1 MTPSGPLSPSGALAR
16 AATSWGA
23 QRANRAKRWVVGAL
37 MAGLVMPAT
46 IAAGAGVASAGGD
59 CITVDIASSPEK
71 LELLTDLAKRFA
83 ESDDAE
89 VDGQCVRVKVS
100 NVSSGAGA
108 SLLAADWPKPKVN
121 GPRPVIWSPAASTW
135 GAVLDQRRSDDGKA
149 PYVTTPG
156 KSFMLTPL
164 VIAMPQPMAAALGYP
179 DTPIGFSDVLALA
192 QDPAGWAGKGH
203 PEWGPFRFG
212 KTNPNFST
220 SGLAQTV
227 AQYYAA
233 TGKTTDLTLEDLARP
248 EVEAFAQGVESAV
261 VHYGDTTLTFLNN
274 LYRADRRG
282 NPFGYASAVA
292 VEEKSVIDYN
302 RGDPDGI
309 LDPGEQPRT
318 PRVPLTAIYPKEGT
332 LYSDNPLIVLDAP
345 WVSNKEKAAAAKFA
359 TFVTEPRNQRRVLQ
373 FGFRPG
379 NAAVAIGKPIVA
391 KNGVDPNQPQTT
403 LEVPKPPVLAGVID
417 EWNRVRKKARVL
429 LVVDVSGSMGDEADP
444 RTGDTKLD
452 LAKRAAK
459 AALGEFNPEDDVGL
473 RIFSTDIAAREPT
486 DYRDVVPIGPIAAN
500 LPDLETQIERLVPTQ
515 GTPLYTVARDSYE
528 KMVEEYDPTRINA
541 VVLLTDGRNED
552 PRNESVDDLLQYL
565 RSENEGE
572 ASTPVRIFTIAYGG
586 DSDEATLKR
595 IAEATTA
602 AAYSAVDPAT
612 IVNVFN
618 AVISNF

>member
-1 MTPSGPLSPSGALAR
+1 MTR
-16 AATSWGA
+16 AASLFVA
-23 QRANRAKRWVVGAL
+23 CAL
-37 MAGLVMPAT
+37 LVPTTVAVASNA
-46 IAAGAGVASAGGD
+46 AAGGGG
-59 CITVDIASSPEK
+59 CVTVDIASSPEK
-71 LELLTDLAKRFA
+71 LELLTDLAKRFSGSGEA
-83 ESDDAE
+83 EI
-89 VDGQCVRVKVS
+89 DGTCVRVKVARAA
-100 NVSSGAGA
+100 SGAAA

-135 GAVLDQRRSDDGKA
+135 GAVLDQRRADDGKA
-149 PYVTTPG
+149 PFVTTPG

-164 VIAMPQPMAAALGYP
+164 VIAMPQPMAEALGYP
-179 DTPIGFSDVLALA
+179 ATPIGFSDVLALA
-192 QDPAGWAGKGH
+192 QDPAAWESRGH

-248 EVEAFAQGVESAV
+248 EVEAFARGVESAV

-292 VEEKSVIDYN
+292 VEEKSVLDYN
-302 RGDPDGI
+302 RGNPDGI
-309 LDPGEQPRT
+309 LDPGERPRK

-345 WVSNKEKAAAAKFA
+345 WVSKQEKAGAEKFA
-359 TFVTEPRNQRRVLQ
+359 RFVTEPKNQKRVLR

-379 NAAVAIGKPIVA
+379 NVAVAVGAPIVA
-391 KNGVDPNQPQTT
+391 QNGLDPNQPQTT

-429 LVVDVSGSMGDEADP
+429 LAMDVSGSMGDEAD
-444 RTGDTKLD
+444 TDSGATKLD

-473 RIFSTDIAAREPT
+473 RVFSTDIAKSEPT
-486 DYRDVVPIGPIAAN
+486 DYRDVVPIGPMSAN
-500 LPDLETQIERLVPTQ
+500 RPDLESQIERLVPTQ
-515 GTPLYTVARDSYE
+515 GTPLYTVAHDSYQ
-528 KMVEEYDPTRINA
+528 KMVDEYDPSRINA

-552 PRNESVDDLLQYL
+552 PRNENLDDLLKFL

-572 ASTPVRIFTIAYGG
+572 SAKPVRIFTIAYGG

-618 AVISNF
+618 AVVSNF

>member
-1 MTPSGPLSPSGALAR
+1 MKRFRGTRTIGALL
-16 AATSWGA
+16 
-23 QRANRAKRWVVGAL
+23 AL
-37 MAGLVMPAT
+37 GLLVPAT
-46 IAAGAGVASAGGD
+46 VAVASGAAGAGGG
-59 CITVDIASSPEK
+59 CTTVDIASSPEK

-83 ESDDAE
+83 ESDESE
-89 VDGQCVRVKVS
+89 VDGQCARVKVAR
-100 NVSSGAGA
+100 VSSGAGA

-135 GAVLDQRRSDDGKA
+135 GAVLDQRRADDGKA

-164 VIAMPQPMAAALGYP
+164 VIAMPQPMAETLGYP
-179 DTPIGFSDVLALA
+179 ETPIGFSDVLTLA
-192 QDPAGWAGKGH
+192 QDPLAWENRGH

-248 EVEAFAQGVESAV
+248 EVEAFARGVESAV

-292 VEEKSVIDYN
+292 VEEKSVLDYN

-309 LDPGEQPRT
+309 LDPGEVPRK

-345 WVSNKEKAAAAKFA
+345 WVSKQEKAAAQKF
-359 TFVTEPRNQRRVLQ
+359 TSFVTEPKNQRRVLK

-403 LEVPKPPVLAGVID
+403 LEVPEPSVLAGVID

-429 LVVDVSGSMGDEADP
+429 IVMDVSGSMGDEADP
-444 RTGDTKLD
+444 DTGATKLD

-473 RIFSTDIAAREPT
+473 RIFSTDIARNEPT
-486 DYRDVVPIGPIAAN
+486 DYRDVVPIGPMAAN
-500 LPDLETQIERLVPTQ
+500 RPDLETQIERLVPTQ
-515 GTPLYTVARDSYE
+515 GTPLYTVTEDSYA
-528 KMVEEYDPTRINA
+528 KMLEEYDPTRINA
-541 VVLLTDGRNED
+541 IVLLTDGRNED
-552 PRNESVDDLLQYL
+552 PRNEDLDELLKYL
-565 RSENEGE
+565 RTQNEGE
-572 ASTPVRIFTIAYGG
+572 AATPVRIFTIAYGG
-586 DSDEATLKR
+586 DADEATLKR
-595 IAEATTA
+595 IAEATGA

-618 AVISNF
+618 AVVSNF

>member
-1 MTPSGPLSPSGALAR
+1 LVALA
-16 AATSWGA
+16 
-23 QRANRAKRWVVGAL
+23 VVCAL
-37 MAGLVMPAT
+37 LVPST
-46 IAAGAGVASAGGD
+46 IAAGAGVASAGSD

-89 VDGQCVRVKVS
+89 VDGQCVRVKVA

-135 GAVLDQRRSDDGKA
+135 GAVLDQRRSEDGKV
-149 PYVTTPG
+149 PYVPTPG

-164 VIAMPQPMAAALGYP
+164 VIAMPQPMAEALGYP
-179 DTPIGFSDVLALA
+179 GTPIGFSDVLALA

-309 LDPGEQPRT
+309 LDPGEQPRK

-359 TFVTEPRNQRRVLQ
+359 AFVTEPRNQRRVLE

-391 KNGVDPNQPQTT
+391 QNGVDPDQPQTT

-417 EWNRVRKKARVL
+417 EWNQVRKKARVL

-444 RTGDTKLD
+444 NTGDTKLD

-473 RIFSTDIAAREPT
+473 RIFSTDIADREPT

-500 LPDLETQIERLVPTQ
+500 LPDLETQIDRLVPTQ

-528 KMVEEYDPTRINA
+528 KMVEEYDPARINA

-552 PRNESVDDLLQYL
+552 PRNEDVDELLQFL

-595 IAEATTA
+595 VAEATTA

-618 AVISNF
+618 AVVSNF